1 MTDKEETLSV
11 MIRVLVIIGMIMI
24 ILRVIIITTTIIST
38 AKRDKDSI
46 NPYQLDTCSKV
57 FRFFDAQPL
66 FLTWES
72 KF

>member
-11 MIRVLVIIGMIMI
+11 VIRVLVIIGMIMI

-46 NPYQLDTCSKV
+46 NPYQLD
-57 FRFFDAQPL
+57 
-66 FLTWES
+66 
-72 KF
+72 